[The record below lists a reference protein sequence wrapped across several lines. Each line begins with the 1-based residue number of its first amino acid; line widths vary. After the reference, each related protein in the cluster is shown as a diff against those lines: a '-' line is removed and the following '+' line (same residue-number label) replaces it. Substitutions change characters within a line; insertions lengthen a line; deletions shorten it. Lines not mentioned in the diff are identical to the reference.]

1 MLINFHECNIYCKNI
16 KGIIHLGA
24 HELEEL
30 QAYLAN
36 GVDPDKIIWV
46 EAMEDKVNK
55 YKSNNKIYNLCVSD
69 VDNQEV
75 EFKITNNGQSSSF
88 LELGTHKESYP
99 HITVVKTIKM
109 KTTRMD
115 TFIQENN
122 IDINDYNFL
131 NLDLQGVELKV
142 LKGFGDLL
150 TKIDYIYTE
159 VNTREVYKNCA
170 LLPEL
175 EEYLLTYGFTREKI
189 VMVGDDG
196 WGDALFIKRR

>member
-1 MLINFHECNIYCKNI
+1 MLISFNECCILCPNI

-30 QAYLAN
+30 PQYLAN

-55 YKSNNKIYNLCVSD
+55 YKKNNKIYNFCISD
-69 VDNQEV
+69 IDGEEV

-88 LELGTHKESYP
+88 LELGTHKQSYP
-99 HITVVKTIKM
+99 HITVVKTVKM

-115 TFIQENN
+115 TFIRENN
-122 IDINDYNFL
+122 IDINDYNMV

-150 TKIDYIYTE
+150 TKVDYIYTE

-170 LLPEL
+170 LLPQI
-175 EEYLLTYGFTREKI
+175 EEYLLTFGFTLEKI
-189 VMVGDDG
+189 VMTQEY
-196 WGDALFIKRR
+196 WGDALFIKK